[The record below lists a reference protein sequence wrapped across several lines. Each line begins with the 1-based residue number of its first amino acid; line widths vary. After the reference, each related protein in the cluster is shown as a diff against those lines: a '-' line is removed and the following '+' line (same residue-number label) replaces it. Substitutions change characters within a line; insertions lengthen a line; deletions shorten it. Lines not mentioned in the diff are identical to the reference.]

1 MLPIDGDGDLILS
14 FSRCPYPIASHDIN
28 STFNYANKAA
38 LALFKTSWGE
48 MIGLDSRV
56 SAPETAQEDRMKL
69 LTNVSQLGF
78 VEDYR
83 GIRVAF
89 DGSFFKIHKATIWNI
104 IDSNNNNQGQAVIIM
119 DHSQS

>member
-1 MLPIDGDGDLILS
+1 MKSDEFIRPHLTLLKDSYFRVCQKLLPIDGEGDLILS

-56 SAPETAQEDRMKL
+56 SAPETAQE
-69 LTNVSQLGF
+69 
-78 VEDYR
+78 
-83 GIRVAF
+83 
-89 DGSFFKIHKATIWNI
+89 
-104 IDSNNNNQGQAVIIM
+104 
-119 DHSQS
+119 